1 MTSTV
6 EPSTTEAASL
16 TTEAASSTAGAADFT
31 GAQYLSLH
39 LLETMV
45 AVLPVRDE
53 NGMPKSI
60 SLGGDLRT
68 MITSQARRRAERT
81 YSRNRANTGDGP
93 LAGHTM
99 GLRTRE
105 WAKITAAELE
115 AGGWEPGTA
124 LAAAKAVLS
133 GIGLK
138 FGDKPNTADLTK
150 VLLFAPENAGKVL
163 ADKLLE
169 HRAAVAEWSSA
180 YVAAQDAAAE
190 KKAKAA
196 AKRRAQAKDRKEG
209 RVPADEPQE
218 SGGEAGDEKL
228 PGLPKDLRSAVLTAL
243 APGDA
248 IDIALYGRFLAGIA
262 DSPDVDGAIQTAHA
276 FTVQPAEHIDDFYSA
291 ADDAKLDRRNR
302 SRANALDYLDAAEDS
317 GAGMTGYQSLIS
329 GTFYRH
335 AVLDRHKLRAN
346 LKAAGM
352 TAERIEAAAAAAE
365 LEVVDAFVNSQP
377 RAKANTTASTGS
389 LPKLVMAFDGKRPF
403 NYGLAFENAVF
414 EEADGPASLEATRR
428 LLAQHALVLRKR
440 DDISPARLLTYDLA
454 VERLLGAEAEN
465 GNLPGAEVDTIEEL
479 TRP

>member
-1 MTSTV
+1 MTA
-6 EPSTTEAASL
+6 EPAT
-16 TTEAASSTAGAADFT
+16 FT
-31 GAQYLSLH
+31 GPQYLSLH

-53 NGMPKSI
+53 NGMPKAI

-68 MITSQARRRAERT
+68 MITSQSRRRAERT
-81 YSRNRANTGDGP
+81 YSRTRANTGDGP

-105 WAKITAAELE
+105 WAKITAVELE
-115 AGGWEPGTA
+115 AQGWDKETA
-124 LAAAKAVLS
+124 LATAKAVLS
-133 GIGLK
+133 GVGLK

-150 VLLFAPENAGKVL
+150 VLLFAPENAGKAL
-163 ADKLLE
+163 ATSLVE
-169 HRAAVAEWSSA
+169 RREAVAEWSGG
-180 YVAAQDAAAE
+180 YVAAQSAAAE

-196 AKRRAQAKDRKEG
+196 AKRRAQARIRKEG
-209 RVPADEPQE
+209 GVPADEPQE
-218 SGGEAGDEKL
+218 TGDEDADEKL
-228 PGLPKDLRSAVLTAL
+228 PVLPKDLRAAVLTAL

-248 IDIALYGRFLAGIA
+248 IDIALYGRFLAEIA
-262 DSPDVDGAIQTAHA
+262 DSPNVDGAIQTAHA

-335 AVLDRHKLRAN
+335 AVLDRDKLRAN
-346 LKAAGM
+346 LTAAGM
-352 TAERIEAAAAAAE
+352 EAEKIEAAAAAAE

-377 RAKANTTASTGS
+377 RAKTNTTASTGS

-403 NYGLAFENAVF
+403 NYGLAFENAIF
-414 EEADGPASLEATRR
+414 EESDGPASLEATRR
-428 LLAQHALVLRKR
+428 LLAQHALVTRKR
-440 DDISPARLLTYDLA
+440 DDITPARLLTYDLA
-454 VERLLGAEAEN
+454 VERLLAEEAKN
-465 GNLPGAEVDTIEEL
+465 GTLPGTEVNTIEEL

>member
-6 EPSTTEAASL
+6 EPSTAEATPSTAEAASP
-16 TTEAASSTAGAADFT
+16 TAEVADFT
-31 GAQYLSLH
+31 GGQYLSLH

-93 LAGHTM
+93 LAGYTM

-124 LAAAKAVLS
+124 LATAKALLS

-169 HRAAVAEWSSA
+169 HRDAVAEWSSA
-180 YVAAQDAAAE
+180 YLAAQDAAAE
-190 KKAKAA
+190 RKAKVA

-209 RVPADEPQE
+209 RVPADEPEE
-218 SGGEAGDEKL
+218 SGGEKL
-228 PGLPKDLRSAVLTAL
+228 PALPKDLRSAVLTAL

-262 DSPDVDGAIQTAHA
+262 DSPDVDGAVQTAHA

-335 AVLDRHKLRAN
+335 AVLDRHRLRAN

-454 VERLLGAEAEN
+454 VERLLGEEAEKD
-465 GNLPGAEVDTIEEL
+465 NLPGVAVDTIEEL

>member
-1 MTSTV
+1 MTTSPDTD
-6 EPSTTEAASL
+6 
-16 TTEAASSTAGAADFT
+16 AGP
-31 GAQYLSLH
+31 QYLSLH

-53 NGMPKSI
+53 NGMPKAI

-81 YSRNRANTGDGP
+81 YSRTRANAGDGP

-115 AGGWEPGTA
+115 ARGWPKEAA
-124 LAAAKAVLS
+124 LPTAKAVLN
-133 GIGLK
+133 GVGLK

-150 VLLFAPENAGKVL
+150 VLLFAPENAGEVL
-163 ADKLLE
+163 ADRLTERRETVVEWSAGYLAAQTA
-169 HRAAVAEWSSA
+169 AAV
-180 YVAAQDAAAE
+180 
-190 KKAKAA
+190 KKAAGA
-196 AKRRAQAKDRKEG
+196 AKRRAKAKARKEG
-209 RVPADEPQE
+209 TSAEEPE
-218 SGGEAGDEKL
+218 RHGGDDAGEAL
-228 PGLPKDLRSAVLTAL
+228 PVLPKELRAAVLAAL

-291 ADDAKLDRRNR
+291 ADDAKLDRRSR
-302 SRANALDYLDAAEDS
+302 SRANALDYLDAAEDA
-317 GAGMTGYQSLIS
+317 GAGMTGYQSLVS

-335 AVLDRHKLRAN
+335 AVLDRYKLRAN
-346 LKAAGM
+346 LRAAGM
-352 TAERIEAAAAAAE
+352 AADRIEDAAAAAE

-377 RAKANTTASTGS
+377 RAKTNTTASTGS

-403 NYGLAFENAVF
+403 NYGLAFESAVF
-414 EEADGPASLEATRR
+414 EESDGPASLEATRR
-428 LLAQHALVLRKR
+428 LLAQHALVTRKR
-440 DDISPARLLTYDLA
+440 EDITPARLLTYDLA
-454 VERLLGAEAEN
+454 VERLLAEEAKN
-465 GNLPGAEVDTIEEL
+465 GTLPGTEVDTIEEL
-479 TRP
+479 SRP